1 MAAEAAVVARENRF
15 VAIRS
20 LVAILLALV
29 SATPA
34 AAGERELTFGYPY
47 KQKNAFHD
55 AAAEII
61 RRAYAYLDIAVAYK
75 ASPSE
80 RALQMSNK
88 GLVDGELVRIKGIE
102 ATYPNLIRV
111 PVSHVTAE
119 QMAFGRDPS
128 VKIDGWNSLK
138 PYRLAFHRGY
148 KVAERN
154 TVGMD
159 RHLSGTD
166 VNAFIMV
173 ENGRVDIAI
182 ANRFT
187 GAKIISDHGL
197 KGVVMLL
204 PPVQRDP
211 LYHYLHA
218 RHRALVADITRVLK
232 SMESQG
238 EMARIRERFGVQPQG
253 E

>member
-1 MAAEAAVVARENRF
+1 MAAEAAVVASSDRTSSATMQANQLRLWFASMAYVLPSELRRIALRHTQFADENRF

-173 ENGRVDIAI
+173 ENGRSPPWTSPSP
-182 ANRFT
+182 T
-187 GAKIISDHGL
+187 GS
-197 KGVVMLL
+197 
-204 PPVQRDP
+204 
-211 LYHYLHA
+211 
-218 RHRALVADITRVLK
+218 RAPRSSRIT
-232 SMESQG
+232 
-238 EMARIRERFGVQPQG
+238 A
-253 E
+253 